1 MPPFAPNATIADRY
15 VLLEP
20 VPDRG
25 LGETWRARDQ
35 RREGATVQIKLL
47 RPAAGDDVP
56 PDALKV
62 IRALRA
68 LRHPA
73 IPSIVNHGVHAGR
86 PWIASD
92 DLLGDSVGTRLDQA
106 RARDEL
112 LDLALIR
119 QLFDGVS
126 AALSA
131 AHAAPLPVL
140 HGALTPGSVLV
151 LAKPARGP
159 ACALLDLGLAPWL
172 DPPTD
177 APARSARML
186 IAPAPE
192 VARGG
197 APTVATDVFSLG
209 ALLTEL
215 LALPAPVG
223 QTMLAVNATR
233 RRADVSPGVWKTL
246 ERAMAIAPEQRFPSV
261 EALAA
266 ALATAWTDAPAP
278 RRSQSPVD
286 APRPPSSERSSLL
299 ETQLPSTPPAPRPS
313 APERAPAA
321 VAAPILGA
329 MPALAP
335 QESARPRFAPTMI
348 DPPKTPAPPAK
359 PADWQNPWAT
369 ALIQGKAPPAA
380 VDGGMMD
387 TTLPDPVTPRHAGAV
402 VDLDSTADVA
412 APNAAPHAFK
422 ESSRGPTPLQTI
434 VAATP
439 SRPPAQPEH
448 ATVVSPARDLGRAV
462 GPSVAP
468 SVQSAAPSVP
478 VAAPQVQPATAPR
491 VSQTASTL
499 PIPPAPGASSNT
511 TLLVVGFV
519 LAVAAVAAVAYFIAS
534 R

>member
-1 MPPFAPNATIADRY
+1 MHAGTTLADRY

-35 RREGATVQIKLL
+35 RREGATVQIKFL
-47 RPAAGDDVP
+47 RAAGGDDVP

-92 DLLGDSVGTRLDQA
+92 DLLGDSVGTLLDKA
-106 RARDEL
+106 RGRDEI

-119 QLFDGVS
+119 LAFDGVA

-131 AHAAPLPVL
+131 AHTAPLPVL

-197 APTVATDVFSLG
+197 APTVATDVFTLG

-223 QTMLAVNATR
+223 QTMLAVNASR
-233 RRADVSPGVWKTL
+233 RRADVPPGVWKAL
-246 ERAMAIAPEQRFPSV
+246 ERAMAIAPEQRFASV
-261 EALAA
+261 DALAA
-266 ALATAWTDAPAP
+266 ALAAAWADAPAP
-278 RRSQSPVD
+278 RRSQPPVD

-313 APERAPAA
+313 VPAPAPVPA
-321 VAAPILGA
+321 VAAPILGS

-335 QESARPRFAPTMI
+335 PESARPRYAPTI
-348 DPPKTPAPPAK
+348 VDPPARLDPPAK

-387 TTLPDPVTPRHAGAV
+387 TTLPDPVTPRHASAV

-412 APNAAPHAFK
+412 APNAAPNAFK

-434 VAATP
+434 VAAAP

-448 ATVVSPARDLGRAV
+448 ATIVSPARGLARAV

-468 SVQSAAPSVP
+468 SVQPAAPSAML
-478 VAAPQVQPATAPR
+478 AAPQVQPVTAPLA
-491 VSQTASTL
+491 SPTASTL
-499 PIPPAPGASSNT
+499 PIPPASGASSNT
-511 TLLVVGFV
+511 PLLAVGFV
-519 LAVAAVAAVAYFIAS
+519 LAVAAVAAVAYWIAS